1 MFFRKKKKEG
11 TRAFR
16 REMAKKLDG
25 RAVKYVTER
34 AEDGSESVIGRQGAL
49 IVKGDDMIVFSS
61 ADVVMRCPIDDM
73 DAAELLSLQGVII
86 SGPDTE
92 HGGDFRSIIAYYTYY
107 LK

>member
-1 MFFRKKKKEG
+1 MFFSKKKKEG
-11 TRAFR
+11 SRAFR

-34 AEDGSESVIGRQGAL
+34 EDDGSESVIGREGAL
-49 IVKGDDMIVFSS
+49 IIKDGDMIVFSS
-61 ADVVMRCPIDDM
+61 ADIVMRCPIDEM
-73 DAAELLSLQGVII
+73 DAAELLSLEGVII

-92 HGGDFRSIIAYYTYY
+92 HGGELRSVIAYYTYY